1 MADTIG
7 GGINEDG
14 SLQNTLVIDEKF
26 ADRIDIV
33 GLENAGVTQLAIN
46 KPVKG
51 MEIGLAGDKDVA
63 IAGARIV
70 NTTVSNE
77 APAGETAKITLGV
90 AKAKK
95 FNFITTGEGATD
107 LSVAEGRMM
116 KPSITTAEGDAEDS
130 ISFGSGSIVKSAN
143 IDVGGGDDTI
153 VFNGN
158 FKGKNI
164 VTLGEGED
172 TIEINRK
179 RKGKLRITDFTSD
192 DTLIVD
198 GVTITTDNQEDAP
211 KWIKFGG
218 DPR

>member
-14 SLQNTLVIDEKF
+14 SLQNTLVIDESF

-46 KPVKG
+46 RPVKNLD
-51 MEIGLAGDKDVA
+51 IGLKGDKDVA
-63 IAGARIV
+63 ITGARLV
-70 NTTVSNE
+70 NTTISNE
-77 APAGETAKITLGV
+77 APAGETARVTIGV
-90 AKAKK
+90 TKAKK
-95 FNFITTGEGATD
+95 FNFITTGEGATE
-107 LSVAEGRMM
+107 LTVAEGRML
-116 KPSITTAEGDAEDS
+116 KPSITTAEGDADDS
-130 ISFGSGSIVKSAN
+130 ITFGPASVVKSAN

-164 VTLGEGED
+164 VTLGDGED
-172 TIEINRK
+172 TVIINRK

-211 KWIKFGG
+211 KWIKFGP